1 MQAFSESSFQMPDR
15 IELKPD
21 QIILFIGDSIT
32 DAGRLEEAYRP
43 FGYGY
48 VHFVAYGLLA
58 KYSEYN
64 LSIINTG
71 MSGDTIRDLDYRWE
85 RDCLNHK
92 PDVLS
97 ILIGIND
104 VFRQYS
110 DRQDEA
116 ILLDEYQLTYK
127 RLLSLVKVKYNC
139 QLILIEPFMFCDD
152 KANPAY
158 KALLQYIDAVRAL
171 AEEFNAILVP
181 LQELIDDKITKVS
194 PEKFSDDMVH
204 PYVWAHAWI
213 AQQWFEATK
222 L

>member
-1 MQAFSESSFQMPDR
+1 MQMK
-15 IELKPD
+15 IELKPNSS
-21 QIILFIGDSIT
+21 IVFIGDSIT
-32 DAGRLEEAYRP
+32 DADRLELAYRP
-43 FGYGY
+43 YGYGY
-48 VHFVAYGLLA
+48 VHFVAYSLLA

-71 MSGDTIRDLDYRWE
+71 ISGDTIRDLNYRWE

-92 PDVLS
+92 PDILS
-97 ILIGIND
+97 VLIGIND
-104 VFRQYS
+104 VFRLYTG
-110 DRQDEA
+110 RPDEA
-116 ILLDEYQLTYK
+116 VLLDEYQLTYK
-127 RLLSLVKVKYNC
+127 RLLSLVKEKYNC

-152 KANPAY
+152 KTNPAY
-158 KALLQYIDAVRAL
+158 ETLQQYIHAVRAL
-171 AEEFNAILVP
+171 AEKFDAVLVP
-181 LQELIDDKITKVS
+181 LQELIDIKIKKVP

>member
-1 MQAFSESSFQMPDR
+1 MQTK
-15 IELKPD
+15 IELKPNST
-21 QIILFIGDSIT
+21 ILLIGDSIT
-32 DAGRLEEAYRP
+32 DAGRLEAAYRA

-48 VHFVAYGLLA
+48 AHFVAYRLLA
-58 KYSEYN
+58 KYPGYN
-64 LSIINTG
+64 LSIINAG
-71 MSGDTIRDLDYRWE
+71 ISGDTIRDLDYRWE

-92 PDVLS
+92 PDILS
-97 ILIGIND
+97 VLIGIND
-104 VFRQYS
+104 VFRQYT
-110 DRQDEA
+110 DRLDEA
-116 ILLDEYQLTYK
+116 VLLDEYQLTYK
-127 RLLSLVKVKYNC
+127 RLLSLVKEKYNC

-158 KALLQYIDAVRAL
+158 KSLQQYINAVRAL
-171 AEEFNAILVP
+171 AAEFDAVLVP
-181 LQELIDDKITKVS
+181 LQELIDRKIKTIP

>member
-1 MQAFSESSFQMPDR
+1 MQVFSESSLHMSDR

-21 QIILFIGDSIT
+21 QTILFIGDSIT
-32 DAGRLEEAYRP
+32 DAGRLEAAYRP

-58 KYSEYN
+58 KYPEYN

-71 MSGDTIRDLDYRWE
+71 ISGDTIVDLDYRWKK
-85 RDCLNHK
+85 DCLNHK
-92 PDVLS
+92 PDILS
-97 ILIGIND
+97 VLIGIND
-104 VFRQYS
+104 VFRQYTG
-110 DRQDEA
+110 RLDEA
-116 ILLDEYQLTYK
+116 VLLDEYQLTYK
-127 RLLSLVKVKYNC
+127 RLLSLVKEKYNC

-158 KALLQYIDAVRAL
+158 KALQQYIHAVRAL
-171 AEEFNAILVP
+171 AEEFDAVLVP
-181 LQELIDDKITKVS
+181 LQELIDKKIKKVP

-204 PYVWAHAWI
+204 PYVWAHSWI

>member
-1 MQAFSESSFQMPDR
+1 MQTKIEVKPNSS
-15 IELKPD
+15 IV
-21 QIILFIGDSIT
+21 FIGDSIT
-32 DAGRLEEAYRP
+32 DADRYEPAYKP
-43 FGYGY
+43 YGYCY
-48 VHFVAYGLLA
+48 VHFVAYRLLA
-58 KYSEYN
+58 KYPEYN

-71 MSGDTIRDLDYRWE
+71 ISGDTIRDLDYRWE
-85 RDCLNHK
+85 KDCLNHK

-110 DRQDEA
+110 DRQYEA
-116 ILLDEYQLTYK
+116 VLLDEYQLTYK
-127 RLLSLVKVKYNC
+127 RLLSLVKEKYNC
-139 QLILIEPFMFCDD
+139 QLILMEPFIFCDD

-171 AEEFNAILVP
+171 AEEFNAVLVP
-181 LQELIDDKITKVS
+181 LQELIEDKIAKVS

-213 AQQWFEATK
+213 AQQWFDATK